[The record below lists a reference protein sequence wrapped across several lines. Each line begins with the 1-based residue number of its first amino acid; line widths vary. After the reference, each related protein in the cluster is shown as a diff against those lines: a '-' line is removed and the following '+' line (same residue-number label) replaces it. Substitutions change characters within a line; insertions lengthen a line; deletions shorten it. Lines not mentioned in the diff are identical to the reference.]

1 LTHAARDGKNRPV
14 SEEHFMHV
22 HLIGLLRVAAFAV
35 FFTAALQASLALAQ
49 AEPDMQLISKDT
61 AIVAVVGEEDG
72 EGLWIVTPDGTNY
85 AVWTPE
91 DMTLETVSA
100 FQGTYKN
107 KEVTLTGDIYK
118 DKYGNLNLFVKT
130 LPQ

>member
-1 LTHAARDGKNRPV
+1 
-14 SEEHFMHV
+14 MHV
-22 HLIGLLRVAAFAV
+22 HLIGAMRVAAFTV

-49 AEPDMQLISKDT
+49 AEPDMQLVSKET
-61 AIVAVVGEEDG
+61 AINAVVGEEDG
-72 EGLWIVTPDGTNY
+72 EGLWIVTPDGTSY

-91 DMTLETVSA
+91 DMPLETVSA
-100 FQGTYKN
+100 FQGTFKN

-118 DKYGNLNLFVKT
+118 DKFGNLNLFVKK

>member
-1 LTHAARDGKNRPV
+1 MHGHLT
-14 SEEHFMHV
+14 SF
-22 HLIGLLRVAAFAV
+22 LRVAAFAV

-49 AEPDMQLISKDT
+49 AEPDMQLVSKDT
-61 AIVAVVGEEDG
+61 VIIAVVGEEDG

-91 DMTLETVSA
+91 DMPLETVSA

-118 DKYGNLNLFVKT
+118 DKYGNLNLFVKK